1 MTDGE
6 VDEWIEKAEEDHRMV
21 QIAMRQRQAR
31 VYNGACFHGQQCAEK
46 YLKAFLVRHN
56 VPFRKT
62 HDLTELL
69 RLCLPVEPTFQLIAD
84 ELKTLYPYASN
95 FRYPGASATKKEAQ
109 DAAAAVRKVREFI
122 RARLALRK
130 R

>member
-1 MTDGE
+1 MSDGE
-6 VDEWIEKAEEDHRMV
+6 LDEWIEKAEEDYRMV

-31 VYNGACFHGQQCAEK
+31 VYNSACFHSQQCAEK
-46 YLKAFLVRHN
+46 YLKAFLVRQS

-69 RLCLPVEPTFQLIAD
+69 RLCLPVEPTFQLID
-84 ELKTLYPYASN
+84 GEVKTLYPYASN
-95 FRYPGASATKKEAQ
+95 FRYPGANATKEEAR
-109 DAAAAVRKVREFI
+109 DAAAAVQKVREFV
-122 RARLALRK
+122 RSRLGLRK